1 MSKPKWGIKRICQS
15 CGAKFYDLQ
24 SSPIICPGCGAK
36 FDPDA
41 LLRGRRT
48 RSTAAPKAAPVKVAE
63 KPPEADAA
71 DGDEDSPEPD
81 AVEVAEKPPEAD
93 AADGDEDS
101 PEPDAVE
108 VAEEKQDT
116 DADKD
121 LGDSG
126 GENLIE
132 DTSELGDDDDVSE
145 VVAGAAEGD
154 DEER

>member
-81 AVEVAEKPPEAD
+81 AVEVAE
-93 AADGDEDS
+93 
-101 PEPDAVE
+101 
-108 VAEEKQDT
+108 EKLDT

-126 GENLIE
+126 GENPIE

>member
-71 DGDEDSPEPD
+71 DGDKDSPEPD
-81 AVEVAEKPPEAD
+81 AVEVAEKEL
-93 AADGDEDS
+93 
-101 PEPDAVE
+101 
-108 VAEEKQDT
+108 DT

-126 GENLIE
+126 GENPIE

>member
-1 MSKPKWGIKRICQS
+1 MSKPEWGIKRICQS

-24 SSPIICPGCGAK
+24 SSPIICPGCGTK

-41 LLRGRRT
+41 MLRGRRT

-63 KPPEADAA
+63 KPPEADVA
-71 DGDEDSPEPD
+71 DGDKDSPEPD
-81 AVEVAEKPPEAD
+81 AA
-93 AADGDEDS
+93 
-101 PEPDAVE
+101 E
-108 VAEEKQDT
+108 VAEEEPDT

-126 GENLIE
+126 GENPIE

-145 VVAGAAEGD
+145 VVSGAAEGD

>member
-71 DGDEDSPEPD
+71 DGDKDSPEPD
-81 AVEVAEKPPEAD
+81 AA
-93 AADGDEDS
+93 
-101 PEPDAVE
+101 E
-108 VAEEKQDT
+108 VAEEEPDT

-126 GENLIE
+126 GENPIE

-145 VVAGAAEGD
+145 AVAGAAEGD

>member
-81 AVEVAEKPPEAD
+81 AVEVAEKEL
-93 AADGDEDS
+93 
-101 PEPDAVE
+101 
-108 VAEEKQDT
+108 DT

>member
-81 AVEVAEKPPEAD
+81 AVEVAE
-93 AADGDEDS
+93 
-101 PEPDAVE
+101 
-108 VAEEKQDT
+108 EKQDT

>member
-1 MSKPKWGIKRICQS
+1 MSKPEWGIKRICQS

-71 DGDEDSPEPD
+71 DGDKDSPEPD
-81 AVEVAEKPPEAD
+81 AVEVAEK
-93 AADGDEDS
+93 
-101 PEPDAVE
+101 EP
-108 VAEEKQDT
+108 DT

-126 GENLIE
+126 GENPIE

>member
-71 DGDEDSPEPD
+71 DGDKDSPEPD
-81 AVEVAEKPPEAD
+81 AA
-93 AADGDEDS
+93 
-101 PEPDAVE
+101 E
-108 VAEEKQDT
+108 VAEEEPDT

-126 GENLIE
+126 GENPIE

-145 VVAGAAEGD
+145 AMAGAAEGD

>member
-1 MSKPKWGIKRICQS
+1 VSKPKWGIKRICQS

-81 AVEVAEKPPEAD
+81 AVEVAE
-93 AADGDEDS
+93 
-101 PEPDAVE
+101 
-108 VAEEKQDT
+108 EKQDT

>member
-41 LLRGRRT
+41 LLRGRRA

-81 AVEVAEKPPEAD
+81 EVEVAK
-93 AADGDEDS
+93 
-101 PEPDAVE
+101 
-108 VAEEKQDT
+108 EELDT
-116 DADKD
+116 GVDKD

-126 GENLIE
+126 DEKPIE
-132 DTSELGDDDDVSE
+132 DSSELGKDDDVSE
-145 VVAGAAEGD
+145 VVAGAAED
-154 DEER
+154 DEEER

>member
-81 AVEVAEKPPEAD
+81 AVEVAE
-93 AADGDEDS
+93 
-101 PEPDAVE
+101 
-108 VAEEKQDT
+108 EKLDT

>member
-71 DGDEDSPEPD
+71 DGDKDSPEPD
-81 AVEVAEKPPEAD
+81 AA
-93 AADGDEDS
+93 
-101 PEPDAVE
+101 E
-108 VAEEKQDT
+108 VAEEEPDT

-126 GENLIE
+126 GENPIE

>member
-24 SSPIICPGCGAK
+24 SSPIVCPGCGAK

-41 LLRGRRT
+41 LLRGRRA
-48 RSTAAPKAAPVKVAE
+48 RSTAAPKAAPVK
-63 KPPEADAA
+63 
-71 DGDEDSPEPD
+71 
-81 AVEVAEKPPEAD
+81 VAEKPPEAD

>member
-1 MSKPKWGIKRICQS
+1 VSKPKWGIKRICQS

-71 DGDEDSPEPD
+71 DGDKDSPEPD
-81 AVEVAEKPPEAD
+81 AA
-93 AADGDEDS
+93 
-101 PEPDAVE
+101 E
-108 VAEEKQDT
+108 VAEEELDT

-121 LGDSG
+121 PGDSG

>member
-81 AVEVAEKPPEAD
+81 AVEVAE
-93 AADGDEDS
+93 
-101 PEPDAVE
+101 
-108 VAEEKQDT
+108 EKLDT

-126 GENLIE
+126 GEKPIE